1 MRSHRTRVRVVGAL
15 TGLALA
21 GAIPGPV
28 AQAASD
34 ADSFYRYTG
43 SKPLSSYRPGDILK
57 TRTVPYHV
65 AGIST
70 PIKAVQM
77 LYRGTDAQGRPTA
90 NVTSVLK
97 PPGGSKSVKAVSYQS
112 AYDSLDPKDGPSR
125 AIAGDVSLGGIINQ
139 VESVIFAPLLLKG
152 YTVVVPDT
160 EGQQANF
167 AAGPEYGT
175 HTLDSIRAVTRSK
188 STAVN
193 SSTKVGLLGY
203 SGGAIAS
210 SWASIRA
217 PQYAPEVNKRLV
229 GVAQGGVL
237 ATPAHNLKYVDGS
250 VAWSGVAAMAIIGVA
265 RAYDIDFTPYLNDYG
280 RKVVTK
286 LDDASIVNVL
296 GQYPG
301 LTWKKLVKPEYE
313 NPRTVP
319 EYVDVVNKINMGQAP
334 SPTIPNYIV
343 QGTGGEAE
351 GTPGNKPGVGSGDG
365 VMVSGDV
372 RTLARKH
379 CAAGVP
385 VVHREYPLSHV
396 GAMLPWAPAALS
408 WLDQR
413 FAGKAAPSNCDQI
426 KPGNSLDP
434 EPHE

>member
-1 MRSHRTRVRVVGAL
+1 MRTHRTRIGVVGAL
-15 TGLALA
+15 AGLALA
-21 GAIPGPV
+21 GTTPGPV

-34 ADSFYRYTG
+34 ADSFYRHTG
-43 SKPLSSYRPGDILK
+43 SRPLSSYRPGDVLK

-77 LYRGTDAQGRPTA
+77 LYRATDAQGRPTA

-97 PPGGSKSVKAVSYQS
+97 PPGEGASAKVVSYQS
-112 AYDSLDPKDGPSR
+112 AYDSLDPEDGPSR

-139 VESVIFAPLLLKG
+139 VESVVFAPLLLKG

-160 EGQQANF
+160 EGQTANF

-188 STAVN
+188 ATAVN

-265 RAYDIDFTPYLNDYG
+265 RAYDIDFTPYLSDYG
-280 RKVVTK
+280 KKIVTN

-334 SPTIPNYIV
+334 SPTIPHYIV

-351 GTPGNKPGVGSGDG
+351 GTSGNKPGIGSGDG

-372 RTLARKH
+372 RSLARKH

-396 GAMLPWAPAALS
+396 GAMVPWAPAALS
-408 WLDQR
+408 WLDKR
-413 FAGKAAPSNCDQI
+413 FAGKAAPSSCDQI